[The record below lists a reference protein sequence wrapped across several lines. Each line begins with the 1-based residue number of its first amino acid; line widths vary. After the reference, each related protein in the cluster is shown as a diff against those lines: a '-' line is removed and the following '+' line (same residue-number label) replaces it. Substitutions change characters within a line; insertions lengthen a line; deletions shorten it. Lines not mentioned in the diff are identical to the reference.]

1 MPPSPPN
8 HSKLDDLRA
17 DLPASLVV
25 FLVALPL
32 CLGIALASGAP
43 MLSGLIAGIV
53 GGIVVGALSGSALG
67 VSGPAAGLAVVV
79 LTAIED
85 LGSFELFL
93 CAVVVA
99 GVLQA
104 LLGLL
109 RAGFIAYFFPSSVIH
124 GMLAGIGIII
134 FLKQI
139 PHAFGWDHDPI
150 GELSYVQPD
159 GETTFSEIE
168 HILSHITPG
177 ATIVAAV
184 ALAILLL
191 WGTRPIQRRPL
202 LALIPA
208 PVLAVLS
215 GVLLNLLF
223 ARFPDLALAPEHLV
237 QIPISSGWMAAR
249 DLVTAPDLAGLTNP
263 KTYAV
268 AATIAIVAS
277 IETLLCVEA
286 TDKLDAERRMTP
298 TNRELVAQGIGNT
311 VSGLLGGLPV
321 TQVIVRSSANIQSG
335 ARSKASAIFHG
346 VWLLAAVLLFPHWM
360 NLIPLATLAAILLVV
375 GFKLAP
381 PALFRRMAA
390 LGPFQLVPF
399 LITIGGIVF
408 TDLLTGVGYGL
419 AVALLTILY
428 ENYRLPF
435 QISQVHRTGGDHV
448 QIVLAQQVTFLN
460 KATVLRTLHAIPPG
474 TEVEIDAT
482 RSIFIHPDVL
492 EVIEDFQIHA
502 RTCDITVHVRGL
514 DEAKLRPKVASLS
527 VQVASPSTA
536 DEAP

>member
-8 HSKLDDLRA
+8 PSKLDDLRA

-43 MLSGLIAGIV
+43 MLSGLIAGVV

-79 LTAIED
+79 LTAIDD

-168 HILSHITPG
+168 HILSHVTPG
-177 ATIVAAV
+177 ATLVAAV

-191 WGTRPIQRRPL
+191 WGTRAIQRRPL
-202 LALIPA
+202 LALVPA

-237 QIPISSGWMAAR
+237 QIPISSGWLAAR

-286 TDKLDAERRMTP
+286 TA
-298 TNRELVAQGIGNT
+298 
-311 VSGLLGGLPV
+311 
-321 TQVIVRSSANIQSG
+321 
-335 ARSKASAIFHG
+335 
-346 VWLLAAVLLFPHWM
+346 
-360 NLIPLATLAAILLVV
+360 
-375 GFKLAP
+375 
-381 PALFRRMAA
+381 
-390 LGPFQLVPF
+390 
-399 LITIGGIVF
+399 
-408 TDLLTGVGYGL
+408 
-419 AVALLTILY
+419 
-428 ENYRLPF
+428 
-435 QISQVHRTGGDHV
+435 
-448 QIVLAQQVTFLN
+448 
-460 KATVLRTLHAIPPG
+460 
-474 TEVEIDAT
+474 
-482 RSIFIHPDVL
+482 
-492 EVIEDFQIHA
+492 
-502 RTCDITVHVRGL
+502 
-514 DEAKLRPKVASLS
+514 
-527 VQVASPSTA
+527 
-536 DEAP
+536 